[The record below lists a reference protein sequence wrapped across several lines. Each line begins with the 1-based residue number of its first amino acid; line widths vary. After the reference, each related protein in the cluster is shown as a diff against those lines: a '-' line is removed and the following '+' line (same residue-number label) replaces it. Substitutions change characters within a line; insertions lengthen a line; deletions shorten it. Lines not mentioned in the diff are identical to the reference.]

1 MAKHLVSDPPAN
13 KGKYIKITVWKH
25 SDQAEARKIRR
36 NVNLEEKKK
45 KGGGRKRSVSLW
57 DQ

>member
-45 KGGGRKRSVSLW
+45 KGGGSLLGKFHI
-57 DQ
+57 